1 MTLEVSQ
8 QRRSVKLEE
17 GWKSFLELEFE
28 KNYMKS
34 LREFLAAE
42 KKKGKVIFPKGENI
56 FRSFDLAPFE
66 DVKVV
71 ILGQDPYHGDGQ
83 AHGLC
88 FSVEKGVTPPPSLQN
103 IYKEIER
110 DLNIK
115 NSLEGDLSSW
125 AKQGVLLL
133 NSVLTVERN
142 HAASHA
148 GKGWETFTDKVIEVL
163 SEEKENLVFLLW
175 GNYAKTKGKKINR
188 KKHLVLESSH
198 PSPLSFYRGFLGSS
212 HFSKT
217 NEYLK
222 AQGKN
227 EINWCVASS

>member
-8 QRRSVKLEE
+8 ERRSVKLEE
-17 GWKSFLELEFE
+17 GWKAFLELEFE
-28 KNYMKS
+28 KTYMKS
-34 LREFLAAE
+34 LRKFLAAE
-42 KKKGKVIFPKGENI
+42 KKRGKVIFPKGENI
-56 FRSFDLAPFE
+56 FRSFDLAPFQ
-66 DVKVV
+66 DVKVI

-88 FSVEKGVTPPPSLQN
+88 FSVEKGVPLPPSLKN

-110 DLNIK
+110 DLRIK

-125 AKQGVLLL
+125 SKQGVLLL
-133 NSVLTVERN
+133 NSVLTVEKN

-175 GNYAKTKGKKINR
+175 GNYAKTKGKKIDR

-217 NEYLK
+217 NKYLK
-222 AQGKN
+222 ASGKK
-227 EINWCVASS
+227 EIDWCV